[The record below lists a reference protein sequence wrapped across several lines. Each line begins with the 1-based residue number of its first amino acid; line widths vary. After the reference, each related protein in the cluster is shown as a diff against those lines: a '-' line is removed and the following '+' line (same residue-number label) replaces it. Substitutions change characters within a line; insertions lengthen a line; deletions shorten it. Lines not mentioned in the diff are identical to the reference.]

1 MKKLLGFYLFIIISF
16 FSFRYPLY
24 LNADKFILTFLDIG
38 QGDSILIRT
47 PSNCLMLVDAGNLNK
62 LTDKLINPL
71 HFNQKTIDLAVVTH
85 PDLDHYGGF
94 LKLQQSFHIK
104 HSFLSNSPKTN
115 QYYQQLLQN
124 FRTSGT
130 QTYKHS
136 ADKTYNLCGLQI
148 KVLTINATTSNGSS
162 VITLLTLPDQTKVLL
177 AGDIEKEGET
187 SLIQKYP
194 NLHADIL
201 KANHHGSKTSNTAN
215 FLQKVNPKYVII
227 QSGGDNNFGHP
238 HPQALQ
244 NIYKSNSVILRN
256 DLQGDIS
263 FFFESSKKPL
273 QTELKYQTQ
282 Y

>member
-16 FSFRYPLY
+16 FAFRYPLY
-24 LNADKFILTFLDIG
+24 LNSDKFTLTFLDIG
-38 QGDSILIRT
+38 QGDSVLIRT

-71 HFNQKTIDLAVVTH
+71 HFNQKTIDLAIVTH

-94 LKLQQSFHIK
+94 LKLQQSFQIK
-104 HSFLSNSPKTN
+104 HAFLSNSLKTN
-115 QYYQQLLQN
+115 QYYQKLLQN
-124 FRTSGT
+124 FQNQST
-130 QTYKHS
+130 QIHKHS
-136 ADKTYNLCGLQI
+136 FDQSYLFCGI
-148 KVLTINATTSNGSS
+148 RVDVLTINSDTSNGSS
-162 VITLLTLPDQTKVLL
+162 VITLLTFPDQTKVLL
-177 AGDIEKEGET
+177 AGDIEKNEEA

-201 KANHHGSKTSNTAN
+201 KANHHGSKTSNTAD
-215 FLQKVNPKYVII
+215 FLQKVNPRYFII
-227 QSGGDNNFGHP
+227 QSGEDNNFGHP
-238 HPQALQ
+238 HPQTLQ
-244 NIYKSNSVILRN
+244 NIYKSNSIILRN

-263 FFFESSKKPL
+263 FFFESSKKRP